1 MRDFLIYFFYYHDSD
16 IVLVVVLLVLASS
29 LLRFGLE
36 NDTNESEKKK
46 TYQTLL
52 SIVNNQS

>member
-1 MRDFLIYFFYYHDSD
+1 MRDFLIHFFYYHDSE
-16 IVLVVVLLVLASS
+16 IVFGVVLLILVSS
-29 LLRFGLE
+29 LLSFGLE